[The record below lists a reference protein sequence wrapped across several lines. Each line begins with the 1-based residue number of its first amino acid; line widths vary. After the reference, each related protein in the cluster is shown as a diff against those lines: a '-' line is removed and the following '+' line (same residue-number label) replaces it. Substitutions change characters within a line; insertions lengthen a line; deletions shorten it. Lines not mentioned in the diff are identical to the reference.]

1 MKWYEYKAEVDDLHA
16 SEELKA
22 RLLAMQTAQAP
33 APVAPARKKAVY
45 FPLKRVLG
53 IAACFGVGFL
63 CCGAI
68 GFSTLGIGMRAGSA
82 NSTAAVMSARN
93 AVPQMASYQMDMEN
107 ALPEIAADRALEPQA
122 RTGGQEAAQAG
133 AKIIYTARLTLE
145 SKDYDDARA
154 QLDQALATAGGY
166 LESSEEYAGSGP
178 EEQRCLSLTLRVPQ
192 ENYESFLQAAAQT
205 GNLVNQS
212 QQAEDITTQYM
223 DLEARLANL
232 QAQRERLLQLQ
243 AQADTLADLL
253 EIESSLNEVQYQLES
268 WQSQMNWYEDQIQC
282 CTVYL
287 SLNEVQTY
295 SPTAENFI
303 QRLGAAF
310 SEGWQGFVAGAQQL
324 VVWLVMAWPVVLL
337 AAVVLAVVLFL
348 RRLRRKR

>member
-33 APVAPARKKAVY
+33 APAAPARKKAVY

-93 AVPQMASYQMDMEN
+93 AVPQMASYQMDTEN

-178 EEQRCLSLTLRVPQ
+178 EDQRCLSLTLRVPQ

-337 AAVVLAVVLFL
+337 AAVVLVVVLFL

>member
-1 MKWYEYKAEVDDLHA
+1 MLSPRWPATRWIWKTPCPKLRRTVRWN
-16 SEELKA
+16 
-22 RLLAMQTAQAP
+22 RRPAP
-33 APVAPARKKAVY
+33 A
-45 FPLKRVLG
+45 
-53 IAACFGVGFL
+53 
-63 CCGAI
+63 
-68 GFSTLGIGMRAGSA
+68 
-82 NSTAAVMSARN
+82 
-93 AVPQMASYQMDMEN
+93 
-107 ALPEIAADRALEPQA
+107 
-122 RTGGQEAAQAG
+122 GQEAAQAG

-154 QLDQALATAGGY
+154 QLDQALAAAGGY

-295 SPTAENFI
+295 SP
-303 QRLGAAF
+303 RLKTLSSAWAPP
-310 SEGWQGFVAGAQQL
+310 SRKAGRAL
-324 VVWLVMAWPVVLL
+324 
-337 AAVVLAVVLFL
+337 
-348 RRLRRKR
+348 